1 MRRLFGFG
9 QIIASEAPVP
19 GARDWVGDEA
29 TAPGVVIFCDVAAED
44 AFAAPAGFS
53 REGDALR
60 LAVPG
65 IASYL
70 CSASA
75 IEVTPSAHAKTEEI
89 GERLIAGALPASLWM
104 QGRLVLHAAAVCARP
119 GGPALGILGRSGA
132 GKSTLAAALV
142 ADGAALLADDSIAII
157 PGSGAATVCGLPGG
171 LFLREGSQ
179 ARRFHPLAADRM
191 IDAARLG
198 ALIVLDDAVDEEPMR
213 LSQRKALEVLLA
225 HRHRPNAPALMGL
238 QAAALLHSVEV
249 ARSVPVY
256 AWGRRNV
263 MMDRAGRA
271 ERLARA
277 SIDERIEL

>member
-9 QIIASEAPVP
+9 QIIASAAPVP
-19 GARDWVGDEA
+19 GAREWTGDEA
-29 TAPGVVIFCDVAAED
+29 TAPGVAISCGGAAEGG
-44 AFAAPAGFS
+44 FAAPAGFS
-53 REGDALR
+53 REGGALR
-60 LAVPG
+60 LTVPG

-75 IEVTPSAHAKTEEI
+75 IEVTPSARASMAEI

-104 QGRLVLHAAAVCARP
+104 QGRLMLHASAVCVRS
-119 GGPALGILGRSGA
+119 GGSALAMLGRSGA

-142 ADGAALLADDSIAII
+142 AEGAGLVADDSIAIL
-157 PGSGAATVCGLPGG
+157 PGSGAPIASGLPGG
-171 LFLREGSQ
+171 LFLREGPET
-179 ARRFHPLAADRM
+179 RRFHPLAADRM

-198 ALIVLDDAVDEEPMR
+198 ALIVLDDAADEAPRR

-238 QAAALLHSVEV
+238 RAAALLHSVAV

-271 ERLARA
+271 ERLARV